1 MSRNKIDRTGETN
14 ISNEGCA
21 MKIVEYNNANNII
34 VEFEDEHKY
43 RLCTSY
49 RHFKEG
55 KCKNPFFPSVYG
67 HGYLG
72 VDKEGNVPKMS
83 EFKDGKWCSTWEYN
97 KWNAMLKRC
106 FDNKLKAESPTY
118 EGVTCCERWLCFSYF
133 LEDLKIL
140 KQEYNW
146 SEDIKLNLDKD
157 ILHKGNK
164 LYSLENCV
172 LVPDYINSLFTK
184 RDNDR
189 GSYPVGVTYNKR
201 AKKYQAQ
208 CNING
213 KQTRLGYY
221 NTIEE
226 AFNVY
231 KIAKEQE
238 IKRVANECILKG
250 FISKDSRLYNAMISY
265 QIGIDD

>member
-21 MKIVEYNNANNII
+21 MKIVEYNNANDII

-43 RLCTSY
+43 RVHTRY
-49 RHFKEG
+49 GYFKNG
-55 KCKNPFFPSVYG
+55 QCKNPFFASTYG

-72 VDKEGNVPKMS
+72 VDKEGNVPNTA
-83 EFKDGKWCSTWEYN
+83 ELKDGKSVVTWKYR
-97 KWNAMLKRC
+97 KWQNMLQRC
-106 FDNKLKAESPTY
+106 FDNKYKEKEPAY
-118 EGVTCCERWLCFSYF
+118 KDVTCCERWLCFTNF
-133 LEDLKIL
+133 LEDLEIL

-146 SEDIKLNLDKD
+146 NKDEKLTLDKD

-164 LYSLENCV
+164 IYSLENCV

-184 RDNDR
+184 RDAKR
-189 GSYPVGVTYNKR
+189 GEYPIGVSYHKG

-213 KQTRLGYY
+213 KLTRLGLY

-226 AFNVY
+226 AFNAY
-231 KIAKEQE
+231 KIAKENE
-238 IKRVANECILKG
+238 IKKIANDCVSKG
-250 FISKDSRLYNAMISY
+250 YITQESRLYNAMISY
-265 QIGIDD
+265 QVKIDD